1 MVRRIRPAVILCAL
15 FAFAFAT
22 AAGADDK
29 VSGQAFV
36 RHDGGTDAGIV
47 ECNNTA
53 TNPAPV
59 EPSGG
64 DSDPNDGGSRRQ
76 GNEPYS
82 IVDPTDPDT
91 ILAGWNDA
99 CSVDLGTQWQGFAYS
114 RNGGVTWTDSMVPG
128 YPEDTSA
135 EGQAS
140 PLFGRQSA
148 AGDPIAA
155 FDNDGNLFVGGI
167 AFNFEGAINGD
178 VYVATYGTDPPA
190 CADTTC
196 PGYPVDYQRTRI
208 VGTGTPSRNFQG
220 IVQDKP
226 MLEVDRTGGPND
238 GNVYVCWSR
247 FTGFGMNKVFFS
259 RSTDTGQTFSRPIAI
274 SRAPDIRTVQG
285 CDIAIEHDG
294 DIYLTFRTFDDPSS
308 GTSNA
313 LAFARSTNGGQS
325 FSRAQKIQD
334 IVPYFPFDSG
344 QRDCGDG
351 PFLCPA
357 DFVFHRVP
365 LEPRV
370 TADQTGE
377 LPGVYLT
384 YNEIRPSS
392 TEESATSY
400 NSAGPGLVGQSLVFV
415 VRSLNNGA
423 SWSDPVA
430 VDPDPRGHQFFPD
443 VDAFEGELGVVWQDN
458 RTDPAYDVQFPIGN
472 LYDPDDRA
480 ISSGTNVV
488 NTFFTSL
495 GNPTAFTFAP
505 STKVSSVSHQS
516 EFEMFGARDI
526 PFHGDYNW
534 ISLAL
539 DGSSVFAYM
548 TWTDNRDVVAGDDPR
563 ETDPDGN
570 PATTD
575 GFDDNFDVHQC
586 LEFDAETGTY
596 SANRCANAGGLDQNI
611 YGVRA
616 PLP

>member
-1 MVRRIRPAVILCAL
+1 MGTCVRDVAGLSLHAL
-15 FAFAFAT
+15 
-22 AAGADDK
+22 
-29 VSGQAFV
+29 
-36 RHDGGTDAGIV
+36 
-47 ECNNTA
+47 
-53 TNPAPV
+53 
-59 EPSGG
+59 
-64 DSDPNDGGSRRQ
+64 
-76 GNEPYS
+76 
-82 IVDPTDPDT
+82 
-91 ILAGWNDA
+91 
-99 CSVDLGTQWQGFAYS
+99 
-114 RNGGVTWTDSMVPG
+114 
-128 YPEDTSA
+128 
-135 EGQAS
+135 
-140 PLFGRQSA
+140 
-148 AGDPIAA
+148 
-155 FDNDGNLFVGGI
+155 
-167 AFNFEGAINGD
+167 
-178 VYVATYGTDPPA
+178 
-190 CADTTC
+190 
-196 PGYPVDYQRTRI
+196 
-208 VGTGTPSRNFQG
+208 PSRA
-220 IVQDKP
+220 
-226 MLEVDRTGGPND
+226 
-238 GNVYVCWSR
+238 R
-247 FTGFGMNKVFFS
+247 F
-259 RSTDTGQTFSRPIAI
+259 
-274 SRAPDIRTVQG
+274 
-285 CDIAIEHDG
+285 EHDG

-325 FSRAQKIQD
+325 FSRARKIQD

-472 LYDPDDRA
+472 LYDPDDHA

-575 GFDDNFDVHQC
+575 GFDDNFDVHKC

-596 SANRCANAGGLDQNI
+596 GKPLRKRRWTGSEHLRRPSVAAVRDGRERRGRLGPASSLGSCFKKEVHGGKPGFPRSGLHHVGHAARHPGADRLLRHLGTI
-611 YGVRA
+611 AILSSRRHLGVRKA
-616 PLP
+616 NDVDSSQVHKRAEATRYPAARFDKTVPKLGLELRAGDDRQRACLALSRRRH